1 MMMMMMV
8 MMVMMVTN
16 LHNIYI
22 ALLQNIALQF
32 TPPSVYNTANLHWSP
47 AATLASASRL
57 SIFFSGHWA
66 SIQRSAI
73 KLNVRWASFNFRVEK
88 KRWIQ
93 FTVMKYSEQN
103 YPEQCILSQ
112 YIYLFKNV
120 DTCVNRN
127 ETSKYITCIFE
138 FHWYTFTYN
147 IFIKVSKP
155 GYSIHFFFCVCDKQ
169 GGNEVEN
176 ERMQQNF
183 RSSDGKLWNILENL
197 ATSWLDSHRKWY
209 PVSTVGGSAKMK
221 YFFFSFKI
229 SPRGYMLYK

>member
-1 MMMMMMV
+1 M
-8 MMVMMVTN
+8 N

-22 ALLQNIALQF
+22 ALLQNLALQF

-47 AATLASASRL
+47 AATLASTSRL

-93 FTVMKYSEQN
+93 FTVMKYSEEN

-112 YIYLFKNV
+112 YIYLFKDV

-147 IFIKVSKP
+147 IFYQSIKAWIFNSLFLLCLRQTRQQRGGKRTNAAKFQIKWRKTLEYLGKSCNQLIGFQPQMVS
-155 GYSIHFFFCVCDKQ
+155 SLNRRRQ
-169 GGNEVEN
+169 
-176 ERMQQNF
+176 
-183 RSSDGKLWNILENL
+183 
-197 ATSWLDSHRKWY
+197 RKD
-209 PVSTVGGSAKMK
+209 AA
-221 YFFFSFKI
+221 FLLLF
-229 SPRGYMLYK
+229 